1 MRFRLNDVNDGFKVV
16 DGDVEYVTGFEIVRL
31 LNELDKKVKFQDR
44 VIDKSIRFEK
54 SQEFRIEE
62 LEKEKSVLK
71 QEIGILRKI
80 IGELQS

>member
-16 DGDVEYVTGFEIVRL
+16 DGDIEYVTGFEIVRL